1 MAGTSVPEDEKRRV
15 EADFMQRLQEQ
26 MQQLSVYDHL
36 VGVLQTLSSLAFQ
49 HLGVTR
55 ETVGQRD
62 LDQSRLAID
71 AFRALTDVLVPL
83 RPSDEVILYRSTLSQ
98 MQLAYV
104 AELERGP
111 EPKTATGSA
120 APQDT
125 DARPAPEPEA
135 PAPTDASPAAGADEG
150 NPAEADAIDDGD
162 TTTTAEAAPAPA
174 DEEER

>member
-15 EADFMQRLQEQ
+15 EAKFMERLQQQ

-55 ETVGQRD
+55 ETTGQRD
-62 LDQSRLAID
+62 LEQSRLAIE

-83 RPSDEVILYRSTLSQ
+83 RPSDEVVLYRSTLSQ

-104 AELERGP
+104 AELERDREPVAPAGP
-111 EPKTATGSA
+111 VSPPPVAAEPDSDA
-120 APQDT
+120 AS
-125 DARPAPEPEA
+125 APES
-135 PAPTDASPAAGADEG
+135 T
-150 NPAEADAIDDGD
+150 DDGD
-162 TTTTAEAAPAPA
+162 TTTTAEAAPASA
-174 DEEER
+174 DEEAR